1 MKRLT
6 LIVAVSLFCINAYAE
21 QLILVPTKSLSETL
35 SLIESKSIRVHYYND
50 DFAIATAASDPKGT
64 FTILDQNPWKSGM
77 SYYIVLIDKHV
88 SKTDYINS
96 IQKSAYILYDGGSY
110 LIIKTNE
117 TLYGQL
123 QPAKNDGMVRIFNR
137 SVIAPKFRSLV
148 NNLKAEPNPV
158 IQGYLSEVSASNIT
172 ATVQHLQNYGTRDS
186 YQPQSIQAQNWLYSQ
201 FEQLGLSVQT
211 QDFTMPGGSASDN
224 VIATKLG
231 TKYPNEYVVVGGH
244 YDSRSSASTAPG
256 ADDNASGTAAVL
268 EIARILSQYEFDRS
282 IIFCAF
288 SGEEYGLYGS
298 SAYASSCAQQGKD
311 IFGYFNL
318 DMIGYLQLGNSI
330 MTTLIYPQSALEL
343 ANFYTSV
350 CSVYLPNFIIQP
362 GSFTGGD
369 SDHTSFNNNGFMGI
383 FPFENINAYSPYIH
397 TANDVVGTS
406 YNNENQA
413 AIFTKASLASIVTM
427 ANMLMPPSNLV
438 AIPGDGFVT
447 LQWSEMFDIDN
458 FKIYRN
464 GEYLSS
470 TTSNTFT
477 DFGVENGTQY
487 AYYITAIYSESGNE
501 SAPSNTAMAT
511 PMPPIDLPLFLNF
524 ENGSPYWNLQPSW
537 GITSSAYYSASHS
550 LTDSPNGNYQN
561 TQETFATLDPLNL
574 QGYTAASLS
583 FWTKYDL
590 ENSWDYVWI
599 EVSTNNQSWTSL
611 DQFTGTQSS
620 WVKKTYSL
628 NSYIDQ
634 PYVRIRFRFKSD
646 NSVVKDGIYIDD
658 FEVTVEGGFNKHHIA
673 IPSGWSG
680 ISSYVVPVNTNI
692 QQVLSPIASKLIIL
706 ENLEQAYWPA
716 EEINTIVDWSSGSGY
731 FIKCSQNATLTLS
744 GNINGNRT
752 IELLEGWNLIPVI
765 SSCEVNCN
773 EVFGP
778 ISSQIDLIKEV
789 ASSRV
794 YWPSQGIESLSQL
807 WPGKAYL
814 VKANSA
820 VAITYPECSVKEI
833 EVLPTK
839 AKAQS
844 AWAAVSP
851 TPHSHT
857 IGFTANAIQLLQVGD
872 IIGVFTPN
880 GICAGEFAV
889 ESNTEPFA
897 LVAFSNDLLTTAV
910 DGMEPNDAMSFKL
923 LRGTSKEEFNL
934 IPTYDNSMPNEGFF
948 IPEGISLIQSFA
960 LESTGITPNP
970 FNFKIFPNP
979 ARESVTIQIDIEN
992 ALVEAINISGQV
1004 VYKTT
1009 ITHEITINTASWPS
1023 GVYMFKIIG
1032 GSSTHIRRI
1041 VVTSK

>member
-1 MKRLT
+1 MKRYA
-6 LIVAVSLFCINAYAE
+6 LIVAVTLFSINAYAD
-21 QLILVPTKSLSETL
+21 QLVLIPTKSLTETL
-35 SLIESKSIRVHYYND
+35 SLIESKSIKVHYYND
-50 DFAIATAASDPKGT
+50 DFAIATAATSPKEPYT
-64 FTILDQNPWKSGM
+64 VLDQTPWENGI
-77 SYYIVLIDKHV
+77 SYYIVLIDKYV
-88 SKTDYINS
+88 SKTDYLISISNS
-96 IQKSAYILYDGGSY
+96 AEVLYDGGTY
-110 LIIKTNE
+110 LIIKSNE

-137 SVIAPKFRSLV
+137 SVSIPKLRPLS
-148 NNLKAEPNPV
+148 NNLKGTPDPIV
-158 IQGYLSEVSASNIT
+158 QSYLGEVSASNIT

-186 YQPQSIQAQNWLYSQ
+186 YQPQSVQAQNWIYSQ
-201 FEQLGLSVQT
+201 FEELGLSVQT

-256 ADDNASGTAAVL
+256 ADDNASGTAAVI
-268 EIARILSQYEFDRS
+268 EIARILSQYEFDRT

-318 DMIGYLQLGNSI
+318 DMIGYLQFGNSI
-330 MTTLIYPQSALEL
+330 ITTLIYPQSALEL

-350 CSVYLPNFIIQP
+350 CSVYLPDFIIQT
-362 GSFTGGD
+362 GTLTGGD

-438 AIPGDGFVT
+438 AMPGDGFVT
-447 LQWSEMFDIDN
+447 LQWSEMFDIEN

-477 DFGVENGTQY
+477 DYGVVNGIQY
-487 AYYITAIYSESGNE
+487 SYYITAIYTESGNE
-501 SAPSNTAMAT
+501 SVPSNTAVAT
-511 PMPPIDLPLFLNF
+511 PMPPIDLPIFLNF
-524 ENGSPYWNLQPSW
+524 ENGAPYWSLESNW
-537 GITSSAYYSASHS
+537 GITSTAYYSASQS

-561 TQETFATLDPLNL
+561 AQETFATLDPINL
-574 QGYTAASLS
+574 EGYTAASLS

-590 ENSWDYVWI
+590 ETDWDYVWI
-599 EVSTNNQSWTSL
+599 EVSTNSQSWTSL
-611 DQFTGTQSS
+611 DEFTSTQSS

-658 FEVTVEGGFNKHHIA
+658 FEIAVEGGYNKHLIA

-680 ISSYVVPVNTNI
+680 ISSFVIPVNTNI

-706 ENLEQAYWPA
+706 ENMEQAYWPA
-716 EEINTIVDWSSGSGY
+716 EEINTIVDWSPGSGY
-731 FIKCSQNATLTLS
+731 FIKCSQNATLTLT
-744 GNINGNRT
+744 GNINENRT
-752 IELLEGWNLIPVI
+752 IELQEGWNVIPVL
-765 SSCEVNCN
+765 SPCEVNCS
-773 EVFGP
+773 ELFEP
-778 ISSQIDLIKEV
+778 ISSQIDVVKEV
-789 ASSRV
+789 ASSKV
-794 YWPSQGIESLSQL
+794 FWPSQGVVSLVEL
-807 WPGKAYL
+807 LPGKSYL
-814 VKANSA
+814 VKVNS
-820 VAITYPECSVKEI
+820 VTTITYPECAEKKLST
-833 EVLPTK
+833 LP
-839 AKAQS
+839 AKATLQNS
-844 AWAAVSP
+844 WGSVPP
-851 TPHSHT
+851 TPHSHV
-857 IGFTANAIQLLQVGD
+857 IGFSQNANQNLQVGD
-872 IIGVFTPN
+872 IIGVFAPN
-880 GICAGEFAV
+880 GLCAGEVEV
-889 ESNTEPFA
+889 ESTSEPFA
-897 LVAFSNDLLTTAV
+897 LVAFANDALTTSV
-910 DGMEPNDAMSFKL
+910 DGMDLNDAMSFKL

-934 IPTYDNSMPNEGFF
+934 IPTFDDAMPNGGQF
-948 IPEGISLIQSFA
+948 IAEGISLVQSFE

-970 FNFKIFPNP
+970 FNFKIYPNP
-979 ARESVTIQIDIEN
+979 ARESVTIQIDVDN
-992 ALVEAINISGQV
+992 AIVEVINLSGQAV
-1004 VYKTT
+1004 FKTT
-1009 ITHEITINTASWPS
+1009 IARECTIGTALWPS
-1023 GVYMFKIIG
+1023 GVYMFKITG
-1032 GSSTHIRRI
+1032 ANSVHIQRI
-1041 VVTSK
+1041 VVNSK